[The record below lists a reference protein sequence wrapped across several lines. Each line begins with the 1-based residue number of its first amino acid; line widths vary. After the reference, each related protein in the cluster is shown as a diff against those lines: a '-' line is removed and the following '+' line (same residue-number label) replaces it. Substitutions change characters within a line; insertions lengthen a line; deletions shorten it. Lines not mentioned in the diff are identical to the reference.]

1 MAEPEKYE
9 RKLLRYVKDADQ
21 SDPAVRTYDNISRY
35 TSYAV
40 SIFSIFMLTW
50 SNAIG
55 YMHPILQTIVKLLVF
70 IVLTIFVDFFLQKL
84 IFERLVKHRQDRNE

>member
-1 MAEPEKYE
+1 MVEPEKYE
-9 RKLLRYVKDADQ
+9 RKLLRYVKGADQ
-21 SDPAVRTYDNISRY
+21 SDPVVRTYDNISRY

-40 SIFSIFMLTW
+40 SILSIFMLTW

-84 IFERLVKHRQDRNE
+84 IFERLVKHRQDRS